1 MHPLYLLNSL
11 LGRMAKGERIAFLAG
26 GGITVIGLSPAATA
40 DPLNMPRGVTDISA
54 AVYDLHMLI
63 FWICV
68 VIGAGVYAVIAWSMI
83 RHRRDTGRE
92 PAPFHENAK
101 LEVLWTIVPA
111 LILVGMAWPATRTLI
126 AMYDTGGEDMTVE
139 VRAYQWRWQY
149 TYLDDDLNG
158 RFGFFSNLATPRHE
172 IENRSIKGENYLL
185 EVDNPLRIPVNQKV
199 RFLLTSEDVIH
210 AFWVPD
216 FGIKRDAIPGMLN
229 ELWTIV
235 NEPGV
240 YRGQC
245 AELCGRDHGFMP
257 IVVQVMSEK
266 EYQTWYA
273 SQMEK
278 EEQRLTA
285 QSSVFSADQL
295 MSKGEQVYKT
305 FCASCHQVNGKG
317 IPPVFPGLA
326 GSPIATGP
334 IDQHIDI
341 VLNGVPGTA
350 MQAFGKQLDA
360 ADIAAVTY
368 YERNGSAPFFL

>member
-1 MHPLYLLNSL
+1 
-11 LGRMAKGERIAFLAG
+11 MAKGERIAFLAG

-158 RFGFFSNLATPRHE
+158 RR
-172 IENRSIKGENYLL
+172 
-185 EVDNPLRIPVNQKV
+185 V
-199 RFLLTSEDVIH
+199 RY
-210 AFWVPD
+210 W
-216 FGIKRDAIPGMLN
+216 G
-229 ELWTIV
+229 
-235 NEPGV
+235 
-240 YRGQC
+240 
-245 AELCGRDHGFMP
+245 
-257 IVVQVMSEK
+257 
-266 EYQTWYA
+266 
-273 SQMEK
+273 
-278 EEQRLTA
+278 
-285 QSSVFSADQL
+285 
-295 MSKGEQVYKT
+295 
-305 FCASCHQVNGKG
+305 
-317 IPPVFPGLA
+317 
-326 GSPIATGP
+326 
-334 IDQHIDI
+334 
-341 VLNGVPGTA
+341 
-350 MQAFGKQLDA
+350 
-360 ADIAAVTY
+360 
-368 YERNGSAPFFL
+368 